1 MTPKYKKII
10 DFFIKEYNN
19 NNILPG
25 DTVPSENELMKR
37 WNCSRDTVRKAMT
50 LLAERKYIQKNQG
63 QKSTVLNRKEYEFP
77 VSRITSFQEL
87 VKKRK
92 LNAFTEVVKFETV
105 TKSHPIYNLFKVPKS
120 EKILEIIR
128 IRKIDNE
135 KIILDKDFFLEKY
148 IGNLNKEIASGSIYE
163 YLENELGLRIGFAKK
178 TITVEKPT
186 EEDKRYL
193 DLKEDTLIANIES
206 FTHLENDI
214 LFQITY
220 SRHRSDKFKFIDFA
234 QR

>member
-10 DFFIKEYNN
+10 DSFIKDYDN

-25 DTVPSENELMKR
+25 DTLPSENELMKE

-50 LLAERKYIQKNQG
+50 VLAERKYIQKSQG

-87 VKKRK
+87 VKKRN
-92 LNAFTEVVKFETV
+92 LNASTEVVKFEIV
-105 TKSHPIYNLFKVPKS
+105 NKSHYIYNLFNVPKS

-128 IRKIDNE
+128 IREIDNE

-148 IGNLNKEIASGSIYE
+148 IGNLNKEIAGGSIYE
-163 YLENELGLRIGFAKK
+163 YLENELGLKIDFAKK

-186 EEDKRYL
+186 KEDLKYL
-193 DLKEDTLIANIES
+193 DLKKDTLIANIES
-206 FTHLENDI
+206 FTYLEDNI

-220 SRHRSDKFKFIDFA
+220 SRHRSDKFKFFDFA